1 MEISKKMWVART
13 LVPDEQ
19 DIETSISVNRLVHN
33 NGSLYIF
40 DRSRGINWLFVV
52 NRAVVVL

>member
-1 MEISKKMWVART
+1 MCVPQT

-19 DIETSISVNRLVHN
+19 QDIEASISVNRLVHN